1 MSWLQRGADERL
13 VRAVQMRREVLR
25 GPLPREGSQYGDETF
40 GPARFMAHPATM
52 SLFIL
57 VIFILLLTAATF
69 YYAQYSGALRW
80 LIFAAVVA
88 AFGYA
93 AVRIVASRARD
104 PARGPGRAAT
114 APRVGGDLR
123 SRRTTL
129 ERAQGGLV
137 YSQLVFEDRVRRA
150 FLEKV
155 RANRHLDA
163 AAIDASARDL
173 ERLQSIL
180 GDKELALFVL
190 ETARNMRVYPASV
203 PTLPK
208 KEQFARRTAALLDR
222 MEAWR

>member
-1 MSWLQRGADERL
+1 MSWLQRGTDERL

-25 GPLPREGSQYGDETF
+25 GPLPREGSLYADDTF
-40 GPARFMAHPATM
+40 GPARAMAHPALM
-52 SLFIL
+52 SVFIM
-57 VIFILLLTAATF
+57 VIFIVLLTAATF

-88 AFGYA
+88 AFGYG

-104 PARGPGRAAT
+104 PARFPGRASA
-114 APRVGGDLR
+114 APGVGGDLR
-123 SRRTTL
+123 SLRTTL

-150 FLEKV
+150 FLRKV

-163 AAIDASARDL
+163 TAVDASAQDP
-173 ERLQSIL
+173 EHLQAIL

-190 ETARNMRVYPASV
+190 ESARNMHVYPASV
-203 PTLPK
+203 STLPK